1 MMRLTLCCLLLMAT
15 VGCADIPIEKIDTAL
30 QQSAMTAE
38 RVDALETQVVKIEA
52 DVATTVGGG
61 GDSVTAWI
69 YALIAGA
76 AVLYPV
82 IWRPI
87 RLRLGSQSRSTPK

>member
-1 MMRLTLCCLLLMAT
+1 MMRLTLCCLLLMAI
-15 VGCADIPIEKIDTAL
+15 VGCADIPIEKIDAAL

-38 RVDALETQVVKIEA
+38 RVDAMETQLVKVES

-76 AVLYPV
+76 AVLYPL

-87 RLRLGSQSRSTPK
+87 RLRLGKPNKQP